1 MGFCQGIISS
11 LKSLF
16 YSLEA
21 FIGGLGKDPNHL
33 IPLFRPHIPK
43 YQLNANLRML
53 DLYMNWKPEFRNDT
67 VLNIN
72 EKEIKTG
79 DFIAISRFDCLDNII
94 MIGTGSHIGH
104 WLLLLGLME
113 NYLFLKVKINDIGL
127 KWDSKNKME

>member
-21 FIGGLGKDPNHL
+21 FIGGLGKDPNHI

-43 YQLNANLRML
+43 NLLNANLGMI
-53 DLYMNWKPEFRNDT
+53 DLYMNWKPEFQNDR

-72 EKEIKTG
+72 EKDIKTD
-79 DFIAISRFDCLDNII
+79 DFIAISRFVGLDDCWWNCEYEI
-94 MIGTGSHIGH
+94 T
-104 WLLLLGLME
+104 
-113 NYLFLKVKINDIGL
+113 N
-127 KWDSKNKME
+127 